1 MNEMKMDNDATVLG
15 LFPTPVYTSEIPPEL
30 STTCNY
36 FDTVDQKEGDKVNEY
51 GSHSKNSYIMN
62 EPECKELSDFIL
74 GHVKEYADK
83 ILKYDYDEYSFS
95 QTWVSFKTPGQ
106 FHTIHSHPNSLI
118 SSVFFYGYVE
128 EETPALTF
136 HRPAGGISASYLQ
149 PKHQADR
156 RESEYSWE
164 TFNVSF
170 QPGLLLIF
178 PSYFMHSVP
187 MNNTKYV
194 RKSVSMNILP
204 KGKIGDVDS
213 LTELIFDKVV

>member
-1 MNEMKMDNDATVLG
+1 MK
-15 LFPTPVYTSEIPPEL
+15 S
-30 STTCNY
+30 
-36 FDTVDQKEGDKVNEY
+36 
-51 GSHSKNSYIMN
+51 GS
-62 EPECKELSDFIL
+62 
-74 GHVKEYADK
+74 
-83 ILKYDYDEYSFS
+83 
-95 QTWVSFKTPGQ
+95 
-106 FHTIHSHPNSLI
+106 SHPNSLI

-128 EETPALTF
+128 EETPAITF
-136 HRPAGGISASYLQ
+136 HKPAGGISASYLQ

-156 RESEYSWE
+156 RESEFSWE
-164 TFNVSF
+164 TFNISF

-204 KGKIGDVDS
+204 KGKIGDENS